1 VTQST
6 ILVEQFGKVRRLTLN
21 RPEVRNAQSRTLLTE
36 LDQAFAD
43 AIADDD
49 TVVIILAG
57 AGKDFSAG
65 HDLGSPQALE
75 EKRLD
80 PGKPGI
86 PAEYERLLHWNVE
99 LCLRW
104 RNLPKPTIAQV
115 QGNCIMGGLML
126 ASACDLIMAADD
138 AVFAD
143 RTVAWG
149 GAHTQYFTLPWEVG
163 PRKAKE
169 FLFTAGPIKAHE
181 AHRLGLV
188 NHVFPRDTLAEA
200 TLELAQTIA
209 KNDPFALRLAKLSI
223 NEALDR
229 QGQTDSING
238 AFKNYMLTLPHRKE
252 SGTFG
257 GGDMTARE
265 RLAKYNKTPDSEK

>member
-1 VTQST
+1 MTQST
-6 ILVEQFGKVRRLTLN
+6 IIAEQFGKVRRLTLN

-36 LDQAFAD
+36 LDAAFAE
-43 AIADDD
+43 AVADDE

-80 PGKPGI
+80 PPKPGI

-126 ASACDLIMAADD
+126 ASACDLIVASDD

-163 PRKAKE
+163 ARKAKE
-169 FLFTAGPIKAHE
+169 FLFTAGPIKADE
-181 AHRLGLV
+181 AYRLGLV
-188 NHVFPRDTLAEA
+188 NHVVPREALANETLS
-200 TLELAQTIA
+200 LAQNIA
-209 KNDPFALRLAKLSI
+209 KQDPFALRLAKLSI

-238 AFKNYMLTLPHRKE
+238 AFKNYMMTLPHRKE

-265 RLAKYNKTPDSEK
+265 RLAKYNKTSET